1 MNYKYLFSFG
11 ILVTIILAV
20 TAVGI
25 HAQES
30 IPRQYGADEFVS
42 LDSSVPMRTALNIL
56 SQFSSKFDNKIII
69 DPQNHTRSIAS
80 INVMV
85 NNMYWKRALEYILR
99 SNLLKY
105 VEREKYYEIAPLG
118 AGTGPDAEAIST
130 NSKEIEIHAMFFEA
144 DYNSLTEAGIDWS
157 ALQGGRVRVQGNFGS
172 ELSDQTKELFNAG
185 YVDRFG
191 NWDVFA
197 LLRVFENL
205 NKGEIIANPQIRVLE
220 GQQGKIKVGTDFFLT
235 VRDFAGNTRFTQ
247 FESGIILNVLPTI
260 IGQKDTTFIH
270 FDIITERSTVF
281 PDPVSV
287 TKATTESRTR
297 VLLMDGEETAI
308 AGLFSNEQRS
318 TRRGVPILKDLPP
331 WLFGLRYLFGY
342 TKKEVIKK
350 ELVILLRAKIVPT
363 VAERMAKRN
372 VQQDFLQQKR
382 REFERRLQQL
392 KKKNSS
398 STNGSYRRRYPNS
411 KTRGK

>member
-11 ILVTIILAV
+11 ILLIIMLAV
-20 TAVGI
+20 TSFGI

-42 LDSSVPMRTALNIL
+42 LDSSVPMRTALDIL
-56 SQFSSKFDNKIII
+56 SKFSSKFDNKILI

-105 VEREKYYEIAPLG
+105 VEREKYYEIVPLG
-118 AGTGPDAEAIST
+118 ASRGEQTEQITPHT
-130 NSKEIEIHAMFFEA
+130 KEIEIHAIFFEA
-144 DYNSLTEAGIDWS
+144 DYQTLLETGIDWS
-157 ALQGGRVRVQGNFGS
+157 ALEGGRIRFKGNFGS
-172 ELSDQTKELFNAG
+172 EVSQDLFNAG

-197 LLRVFENL
+197 LLRVFESL
-205 NKGEIIANPQIRVLE
+205 NKGEIIANPQIRVLD

-260 IGQKDTTFIH
+260 IERNDTTFIH

-297 VLLMDGEETAI
+297 VLLLDGEETVI
-308 AGLFSNEQRS
+308 AGLFSNEERS
-318 TRRGVPILKDLPP
+318 TRKGIPILKDLPP
-331 WLFGLRYLFGY
+331 WFFGLRYLFGY
-342 TKKEVIKK
+342 TRKEVIKK
-350 ELVILLRAKIVPT
+350 ELIILLRAKIVPT
-363 VAERMAKRN
+363 IAERMAKRN
-372 VQQDFLQQKR
+372 IQQDFLQQKR
-382 REFERRLQQL
+382 REFDRRLRQL
-392 KKKNSS
+392 KKKNSP
-398 STNGSYRRRYPNS
+398 STNVSYGRRYPNS

>member
-11 ILVTIILAV
+11 ISLIIMLAV
-20 TAVGI
+20 TSFGI

-42 LDSSVPMRTALNIL
+42 LDSSIPMQTALDIL
-56 SQFSSKFDNKIII
+56 SRFSSKFYNKIII

-105 VEREKYYEIAPLG
+105 VEREKYYEIVPLG
-118 AGTGPDAEAIST
+118 ASRGEQTEAIT
-130 NSKEIEIHAMFFEA
+130 PHTKEIEIHAIFFEA
-144 DYNSLTEAGIDWS
+144 DYQSLLESGIDWS
-157 ALQGGRVRVQGNFGS
+157 ALEGGRIRFEGNFGS
-172 ELSDQTKELFNAG
+172 EVSQDLFNAG
-185 YVDRFG
+185 YVDSFG

-197 LLRVFENL
+197 LLRVFESL
-205 NKGEIIANPQIRVLE
+205 NKGEIIANPQIRVLD

-260 IGQKDTTFIH
+260 MGRNDTTFIH

-297 VLLMDGEETAI
+297 VLLLDGEETAI
-308 AGLFSNEQRS
+308 AGLFSHEERS
-318 TRRGVPILKDLPP
+318 TRKGIPILKDLPG
-331 WLFGLRYLFGY
+331 WFFGLRYLFGY
-342 TKKEVIKK
+342 TKKELIKK

-363 VAERMAKRN
+363 IAERMARRTI
-372 VQQDFLQQKR
+372 QQDLLQQKR
-382 REFERRLQQL
+382 REFDRRLRQL
-392 KKKNSS
+392 KNKKST
-398 STNGSYRRRYPNS
+398 STNGLYQRRYPNS

>member
-11 ILVTIILAV
+11 ILLIIMLAV
-20 TAVGI
+20 TSFGI

-30 IPRQYGADEFVS
+30 IPRQYRADEFVS
-42 LDSSVPMRTALNIL
+42 LDSSVPMRTALDIL
-56 SQFSSKFDNKIII
+56 SKFSSKFDNKILI

-105 VEREKYYEIAPLG
+105 VEREKYYEIVPLG
-118 AGTGPDAEAIST
+118 ASRGEQTEQITPHT
-130 NSKEIEIHAMFFEA
+130 KEIEIHAIFFEA
-144 DYNSLTEAGIDWS
+144 DYQTLLESGIDWS
-157 ALQGGRVRVQGNFGS
+157 MLEGGRIRFEGNFGS
-172 ELSDQTKELFNAG
+172 EVSQDLFNAG

-197 LLRVFENL
+197 LLRVFESL
-205 NKGEIIANPQIRVLE
+205 NKGEIIANPQIRVLD

-260 IGQKDTTFIH
+260 IERNDTTFIH

-297 VLLMDGEETAI
+297 VLLLDGEETVI
-308 AGLFSNEQRS
+308 AGLFSNEERI
-318 TRRGVPILKDLPP
+318 TRKGIPILKDLPP
-331 WLFGLRYLFGY
+331 WFFGLRYLFGY
-342 TKKEVIKK
+342 TRKEVIKK
-350 ELVILLRAKIVPT
+350 ELIILLRAKIVPT
-363 VAERMAKRN
+363 IAERMAKRN
-372 VQQDFLQQKR
+372 IQQDFLQQKR
-382 REFERRLQQL
+382 REFDRRLRQL
-392 KKKNSS
+392 KKKNSP
-398 STNGSYRRRYPNS
+398 STNVSYGRRYPNS

>member
-11 ILVTIILAV
+11 ILLIIMLAV
-20 TAVGI
+20 TSFGI

-42 LDSSVPMRTALNIL
+42 LDSSVPMRTALDIL
-56 SQFSSKFDNKIII
+56 SKFSSKFDNKILI

-105 VEREKYYEIAPLG
+105 EEREKYYEIVPLG
-118 AGTGPDAEAIST
+118 ASRGEQTEQITPHT
-130 NSKEIEIHAMFFEA
+130 KEIEIHAIFFEA
-144 DYNSLTEAGIDWS
+144 DYQSLLESGIDWS
-157 ALQGGRVRVQGNFGS
+157 ALEGGRIRFEGNFGS
-172 ELSDQTKELFNAG
+172 EVSQDLFNAG

-197 LLRVFENL
+197 LLRVFESL
-205 NKGEIIANPQIRVLE
+205 NKGEIIANPQIRVLD

-247 FESGIILNVLPTI
+247 FESGIILNVIPTI
-260 IGQKDTTFIH
+260 IERNDTTFIH

-297 VLLMDGEETAI
+297 VLLLDGEETAI
-308 AGLFSNEQRS
+308 AGLFSNEERI
-318 TRRGVPILKDLPP
+318 TRKGIPILKDLPP
-331 WLFGLRYLFGY
+331 WFFGLRYLFGY

-350 ELVILLRAKIVPT
+350 ELIILLRAKIVPT
-363 VAERMAKRN
+363 IAERMAKRN
-372 VQQDFLQQKR
+372 IQQDFLQQKR
-382 REFERRLQQL
+382 REFDRRLRQL

-398 STNGSYRRRYPNS
+398 STNGSYGRRYPNS

>member
-11 ILVTIILAV
+11 ILLIIMLAV
-20 TAVGI
+20 TSFGI

-42 LDSSVPMRTALNIL
+42 LDSSVPMRTALDIL
-56 SQFSSKFDNKIII
+56 SKFSSKFDNKILI

-105 VEREKYYEIAPLG
+105 EEREKYYEIVPLG
-118 AGTGPDAEAIST
+118 ASRGEQTEQITPHT
-130 NSKEIEIHAMFFEA
+130 KEIEIHAIFFEA
-144 DYNSLTEAGIDWS
+144 DYQSLLESGIDWS
-157 ALQGGRVRVQGNFGS
+157 ALEGGRIRFEGNFGS
-172 ELSDQTKELFNAG
+172 EVSQDLFNAG
-185 YVDRFG
+185 YVDSFG

-197 LLRVFENL
+197 LLRVFESL
-205 NKGEIIANPQIRVLE
+205 NKGEIIANPQIRVLD

-260 IGQKDTTFIH
+260 IERNDTTFIH

-297 VLLMDGEETAI
+297 VLLLDGEETVI
-308 AGLFSNEQRS
+308 AGLFSNEERS
-318 TRRGVPILKDLPP
+318 TRKGIPILKDLPP
-331 WLFGLRYLFGY
+331 WFFGLRYLFGY
-342 TKKEVIKK
+342 TRKEVIKK

-363 VAERMAKRN
+363 IAERMAKRN
-372 VQQDFLQQKR
+372 IQQDFLQQKR
-382 REFERRLQQL
+382 REFDRRLRQL
-392 KKKNSS
+392 KKKNSP
-398 STNGSYRRRYPNS
+398 STNVSYGRRYPNS

>member
-11 ILVTIILAV
+11 ILLIIMLAV
-20 TAVGI
+20 TSFGI

-42 LDSSVPMRTALNIL
+42 LDSSVPMRTALDIL
-56 SQFSSKFDNKIII
+56 SKFSSKFDNKILI

-105 VEREKYYEIAPLG
+105 VEREKYYEIVPLG
-118 AGTGPDAEAIST
+118 ASRGEQTEQITPHT
-130 NSKEIEIHAMFFEA
+130 KEIEIHAIFFEA
-144 DYNSLTEAGIDWS
+144 DYQTLLETGIDWS
-157 ALQGGRVRVQGNFGS
+157 ALEGGRIRFEGNFGS
-172 ELSDQTKELFNAG
+172 EVSQDLFNAG

-197 LLRVFENL
+197 LLRVFESL
-205 NKGEIIANPQIRVLE
+205 NKGEIIANPQIRVLD

-260 IGQKDTTFIH
+260 IERNDTTFIH

-297 VLLMDGEETAI
+297 VLLLDGEETVI
-308 AGLFSNEQRS
+308 AGLFSNEERI
-318 TRRGVPILKDLPP
+318 TRKGIPILKDLPP
-331 WLFGLRYLFGY
+331 WFFGLRYLFGY
-342 TKKEVIKK
+342 TRKEVIKK
-350 ELVILLRAKIVPT
+350 ELIILLRAKIVPT
-363 VAERMAKRN
+363 IAERMAKRN
-372 VQQDFLQQKR
+372 IQQDFLQQKR
-382 REFERRLQQL
+382 REFDRRLRQL
-392 KKKNSS
+392 KKKNSP
-398 STNGSYRRRYPNS
+398 STNVSYGRRYPNS

>member
-11 ILVTIILAV
+11 ILLIIMLAV
-20 TAVGI
+20 TSFGI

-42 LDSSVPMRTALNIL
+42 LDSSVPMRTALDIL
-56 SQFSSKFDNKIII
+56 SKFSSKFDNKILI

-105 VEREKYYEIAPLG
+105 EEREKYYEIVPLG
-118 AGTGPDAEAIST
+118 ASRGEQTEQITPHT
-130 NSKEIEIHAMFFEA
+130 KEIEIHAIFFEA
-144 DYNSLTEAGIDWS
+144 DYQSLLESGIDWS
-157 ALQGGRVRVQGNFGS
+157 ALEGGRIRFEGNFGS
-172 ELSDQTKELFNAG
+172 EVSQDLFNAG
-185 YVDRFG
+185 YVDSFG

-197 LLRVFENL
+197 LLRVFESL
-205 NKGEIIANPQIRVLE
+205 NKGEIIANPQIRVLD

-260 IGQKDTTFIH
+260 IERNDTTFIH

-297 VLLMDGEETAI
+297 VLLLDGEETVI
-308 AGLFSNEQRS
+308 AGLFSNEERS
-318 TRRGVPILKDLPP
+318 TRKGIPILKDLPP
-331 WLFGLRYLFGY
+331 WFFGLRYLFGY
-342 TKKEVIKK
+342 TRKEVIKK
-350 ELVILLRAKIVPT
+350 ELIILLRAKIVPT
-363 VAERMAKRN
+363 IAERMAKRN
-372 VQQDFLQQKR
+372 IQQDFLQQKR
-382 REFERRLQQL
+382 REFDRRLRQL
-392 KKKNSS
+392 KNKKNT
-398 STNGSYRRRYPNS
+398 STNGLYQRRYPNS

>member
-11 ILVTIILAV
+11 ILLIIMLAV
-20 TAVGI
+20 TSFGI

-42 LDSSVPMRTALNIL
+42 LDSSVPMRTALDIL
-56 SQFSSKFDNKIII
+56 SKFSSKFDNKILI

-105 VEREKYYEIAPLG
+105 VEREKYYEIVPLG
-118 AGTGPDAEAIST
+118 ASRGEQTEQITPHT
-130 NSKEIEIHAMFFEA
+130 KEIEIHAIFFEA
-144 DYNSLTEAGIDWS
+144 DYQTLLETGIDWS
-157 ALQGGRVRVQGNFGS
+157 ALEGGRIRFKGNFGS
-172 ELSDQTKELFNAG
+172 EVSQDLFNAG

-197 LLRVFENL
+197 LLRVFESL
-205 NKGEIIANPQIRVLE
+205 NKGEIIANPQIRVLD

-260 IGQKDTTFIH
+260 IERNDTTFIH

-297 VLLMDGEETAI
+297 VLLLDGEETVI
-308 AGLFSNEQRS
+308 AGLFSNEERI
-318 TRRGVPILKDLPP
+318 TRKGIPILKDLPP
-331 WLFGLRYLFGY
+331 WFFGLRYLFGY

-350 ELVILLRAKIVPT
+350 ELIILLRAKIVPT
-363 VAERMAKRN
+363 IAERMAKRN
-372 VQQDFLQQKR
+372 IQQDFLQQKR
-382 REFERRLQQL
+382 REFDRRLRQL
-392 KKKNSS
+392 KKKNSP
-398 STNGSYRRRYPNS
+398 STNVSYGRRYPNS

>member
-11 ILVTIILAV
+11 ILLIIMLAV
-20 TAVGI
+20 TSFEI

-42 LDSSVPMRTALNIL
+42 LDSSVPMRTALDIL

-80 INVMV
+80 VNVMV

-105 VEREKYYEIAPLG
+105 EEREKYYEIVPLG
-118 AGTGPDAEAIST
+118 ASRGEQTESINT
-130 NSKEIEIHAMFFEA
+130 HTKEIEIHAIFFEA
-144 DYNSLTEAGIDWS
+144 DYQSLLETGIDWS
-157 ALQGGRVRVQGNFGS
+157 AIEGGRIRFEGKFGS
-172 ELSDQTKELFNAG
+172 EVSQALFNAG
-185 YVDRFG
+185 YVDSFG

-197 LLRVFENL
+197 LLRVFESM
-205 NKGEIIANPQIRVLE
+205 NKGEIIANPQIRVLD

-260 IGQKDTTFIH
+260 MGRNDTTFIH

-297 VLLMDGEETAI
+297 VLLLDGEETAI

-318 TRRGVPILKDLPP
+318 TRKGIPILKDLPG
-331 WLFGLRYLFGY
+331 WFFGLRYLFGY
-342 TKKEVIKK
+342 TRKEVIKK
-350 ELVILLRAKIVPT
+350 ELIILLRAKIVPT
-363 VAERMAKRN
+363 IAERMAKRN
-372 VQQDFLQQKR
+372 IQQDFLQQKR
-382 REFERRLQQL
+382 REFDRRLRQL
-392 KKKNSS
+392 KNKK
-398 STNGSYRRRYPNS
+398 STSANGLYRRRYPNS

>member
-11 ILVTIILAV
+11 ILLIIMLAV
-20 TAVGI
+20 TSFGI

-42 LDSSVPMRTALNIL
+42 LDSSVPMRTALDIL
-56 SQFSSKFDNKIII
+56 SKFSSKFDNKILI

-105 VEREKYYEIAPLG
+105 VEREKYYEIVPLG
-118 AGTGPDAEAIST
+118 ASRGEQTEQITPHT
-130 NSKEIEIHAMFFEA
+130 KEIEIHAIFFEA
-144 DYNSLTEAGIDWS
+144 DYQTLLETGIDWS
-157 ALQGGRVRVQGNFGS
+157 ALEGGRIRFEGNFGS
-172 ELSDQTKELFNAG
+172 EVSQDLFNAG
-185 YVDRFG
+185 YVDSFG

-197 LLRVFENL
+197 LLRVFESL
-205 NKGEIIANPQIRVLE
+205 NKGEIIANPQIRVLD

-247 FESGIILNVLPTI
+247 FESGIILNVIPTI
-260 IGQKDTTFIH
+260 IERNDTTFIH

-297 VLLMDGEETAI
+297 VLLLDGEETAI
-308 AGLFSNEQRS
+308 AGLFSNEERI
-318 TRRGVPILKDLPP
+318 TRKGIPILKDLPP
-331 WLFGLRYLFGY
+331 WFFGLRYLFGY

-350 ELVILLRAKIVPT
+350 ELIILLRAKIVPT
-363 VAERMAKRN
+363 IAERMAKRN
-372 VQQDFLQQKR
+372 IQQDFLQQKR
-382 REFERRLQQL
+382 REFDRRLRQL

-398 STNGSYRRRYPNS
+398 STNGSYGRRYPNS

>member
-11 ILVTIILAV
+11 ILLIIMLAV
-20 TAVGI
+20 TSFGI

-42 LDSSVPMRTALNIL
+42 LDSSVPMRTALDIL

-80 INVMV
+80 VNVMV

-105 VEREKYYEIAPLG
+105 EEREKYYEIVPLG
-118 AGTGPDAEAIST
+118 ASRGEQTEQINPHT
-130 NSKEIEIHAMFFEA
+130 KEIEIHAIFFEA
-144 DYNSLTEAGIDWS
+144 DYQSLLESGIDWS
-157 ALQGGRVRVQGNFGS
+157 ALEGGRIRFEGNFGNEVS
-172 ELSDQTKELFNAG
+172 QDLFNAG
-185 YVDRFG
+185 YVDSFG

-197 LLRVFENL
+197 LLRVFESL
-205 NKGEIIANPQIRVLE
+205 NKGEIIANPQIRVLD

-260 IGQKDTTFIH
+260 MGRNDTTFIH

-297 VLLMDGEETAI
+297 VLLLDGEETVI
-308 AGLFSNEQRS
+308 AGLFSNEERS
-318 TRRGVPILKDLPP
+318 TRRGIPILKDLPP
-331 WLFGLRYLFGY
+331 WFFGLRYLFGY

-363 VAERMAKRN
+363 IAERMAKRN
-372 VQQDFLQQKR
+372 IQQDFLQQKR
-382 REFERRLQQL
+382 REFDRRLREL
-392 KKKNSS
+392 KNKKIT

>member
-11 ILVTIILAV
+11 ILLIIMLAV
-20 TAVGI
+20 TSFGI

-42 LDSSVPMRTALNIL
+42 LDSSVPMRTALDIL
-56 SQFSSKFDNKIII
+56 SRFSSKFDNKILI

-105 VEREKYYEIAPLG
+105 VEREKYYEIVPLG
-118 AGTGPDAEAIST
+118 ASREEQTEQITPHT
-130 NSKEIEIHAMFFEA
+130 KEIEIHAIFFEA
-144 DYNSLTEAGIDWS
+144 DYQSLLETGIDWS
-157 ALQGGRVRVQGNFGS
+157 ALEGGRIRFKGNFGS
-172 ELSDQTKELFNAG
+172 EVSQDLFNAG
-185 YVDRFG
+185 YVDSFG

-197 LLRVFENL
+197 LLRVFESL
-205 NKGEIIANPQIRVLE
+205 NKGEIIANPQIRVLD

-260 IGQKDTTFIH
+260 IERNDTTFIH

-297 VLLMDGEETAI
+297 VLLLDGEETAI
-308 AGLFSNEQRS
+308 AGLFSNEERI
-318 TRRGVPILKDLPP
+318 TRKGIPILKDLPP
-331 WLFGLRYLFGY
+331 WFFGLRYLFGY

-350 ELVILLRAKIVPT
+350 ELIILLRAKIVPT
-363 VAERMAKRN
+363 IAERMAKRN
-372 VQQDFLQQKR
+372 IQQDFLQQKR
-382 REFERRLQQL
+382 REFDRRLRQL

-398 STNGSYRRRYPNS
+398 STNGSYGRRYPNS

>member
-11 ILVTIILAV
+11 ILLIIMLAV
-20 TAVGI
+20 TSFGI

-42 LDSSVPMRTALNIL
+42 LDSSVPMRTALDIL
-56 SQFSSKFDNKIII
+56 SKFSSKFDNKILI

-105 VEREKYYEIAPLG
+105 EEREKYYEIVPLG
-118 AGTGPDAEAIST
+118 ASRGEQTEQINPHT
-130 NSKEIEIHAMFFEA
+130 KEIEIHAIFFEA
-144 DYNSLTEAGIDWS
+144 DYQSLLESGIDWS
-157 ALQGGRVRVQGNFGS
+157 ALEGGRIRFEGNFGS
-172 ELSDQTKELFNAG
+172 EVSQDLFNAG
-185 YVDRFG
+185 YVDSFG

-197 LLRVFENL
+197 LLRVFESL
-205 NKGEIIANPQIRVLE
+205 NKGEIIANPQIRVLD

-247 FESGIILNVLPTI
+247 FESGIILNVIPTI
-260 IGQKDTTFIH
+260 IERNDTTFIH

-297 VLLMDGEETAI
+297 VLLLDGEETVI
-308 AGLFSNEQRS
+308 AGLFSNEERS
-318 TRRGVPILKDLPP
+318 TRKGIPILKDLPP
-331 WLFGLRYLFGY
+331 WFFGLRYLFGY

-363 VAERMAKRN
+363 IAERMAKRN
-372 VQQDFLQQKR
+372 IQQDLLQQKR
-382 REFERRLQQL
+382 REFDRRLRQL
-392 KKKNSS
+392 KNKKST

>member
-11 ILVTIILAV
+11 ILLIIVLAV
-20 TAVGI
+20 TSFGI

-42 LDSSVPMRTALNIL
+42 LDSSIPMQTALDIL
-56 SQFSSKFDNKIII
+56 SRFSSKFDNKIII

-105 VEREKYYEIAPLG
+105 VEREKYYEIVPLG
-118 AGTGPDAEAIST
+118 ASRGEQTEPINPHT
-130 NSKEIEIHAMFFEA
+130 KEIEIHAIFFEA
-144 DYNSLTEAGIDWS
+144 DYQSLLESGIDWS
-157 ALQGGRVRVQGNFGS
+157 ALEGGRIRFEGNFGS
-172 ELSDQTKELFNAG
+172 EVSQDLFNAG
-185 YVDRFG
+185 YVDSFG

-197 LLRVFENL
+197 LLRVFESL
-205 NKGEIIANPQIRVLE
+205 NKGEIIANPQIRVLD

-260 IGQKDTTFIH
+260 MGRNDTTFIH

-287 TKATTESRTR
+287 TKSTTESRTR
-297 VLLMDGEETAI
+297 VLLLDGEETAI
-308 AGLFSNEQRS
+308 AGLFSNQQRS
-318 TRRGVPILKDLPP
+318 TRKGIPVLKDLPG
-331 WLFGLRYLFGY
+331 WFFGLRYLFGY

-350 ELVILLRAKIVPT
+350 ELIILLRAKIVPT
-363 VAERMAKRN
+363 IAERMAKRN
-372 VQQDFLQQKR
+372 IQQDFLQQKR
-382 REFERRLQQL
+382 REFDRRLRQL
-392 KKKNSS
+392 KNKKST
-398 STNGSYRRRYPNS
+398 STNGLYRRRYPNS

>member
-11 ILVTIILAV
+11 ILLIIMLAV
-20 TAVGI
+20 TSFGI

-42 LDSSVPMRTALNIL
+42 LDSSVPMRTALDIL
-56 SQFSSKFDNKIII
+56 SKFSSKFDNKILI

-105 VEREKYYEIAPLG
+105 VEREKYYEIVPLG
-118 AGTGPDAEAIST
+118 ASREEQTEQINPHT
-130 NSKEIEIHAMFFEA
+130 KEIEIHAIFFEA
-144 DYNSLTEAGIDWS
+144 DYQSLLESGIDWS
-157 ALQGGRVRVQGNFGS
+157 ALEGGRIRFEGNFGS
-172 ELSDQTKELFNAG
+172 EVSQDLFNAG

-197 LLRVFENL
+197 LLRVFESL
-205 NKGEIIANPQIRVLE
+205 NKGEIIANPQIRVLD

-260 IGQKDTTFIH
+260 IERNDTTFIH

-297 VLLMDGEETAI
+297 VLLLDGEETVI
-308 AGLFSNEQRS
+308 AGLFSNEERS
-318 TRRGVPILKDLPP
+318 TRKGIPILKDLPP
-331 WLFGLRYLFGY
+331 WFFGLRYLFGY

-350 ELVILLRAKIVPT
+350 ELIILLRAKIVPT
-363 VAERMAKRN
+363 IPERMAKRYL
-372 VQQDFLQQKR
+372 QQDLLQQKR
-382 REFERRLQQL
+382 REFDRRLRQL
-392 KKKNSS
+392 KKKNSP
-398 STNGSYRRRYPNS
+398 STNGSYGRRYPNS

>member
-11 ILVTIILAV
+11 ILLIIMLAV
-20 TAVGI
+20 TSFGI

-42 LDSSVPMRTALNIL
+42 LDSSVPMRTALDIL
-56 SQFSSKFDNKIII
+56 SKFSSKFDNKILI

-105 VEREKYYEIAPLG
+105 VEREKYYEIVPLG
-118 AGTGPDAEAIST
+118 ASREEQTEQINPHT
-130 NSKEIEIHAMFFEA
+130 KEIEIHAIFFEA
-144 DYNSLTEAGIDWS
+144 DYQSLLETGIDWS
-157 ALQGGRVRVQGNFGS
+157 MLEGGRIRFKGNFGS
-172 ELSDQTKELFNAG
+172 EVSQDLFNAG

-197 LLRVFENL
+197 LLRVFESL
-205 NKGEIIANPQIRVLE
+205 NKGEIIANPQIRVLD

-260 IGQKDTTFIH
+260 IERNDTTFIH

-297 VLLMDGEETAI
+297 VLLLDGEETVI
-308 AGLFSNEQRS
+308 AGLFSNEERS
-318 TRRGVPILKDLPP
+318 TRKGIPILKDLPP
-331 WLFGLRYLFGY
+331 WFFGLRYLFGY
-342 TKKEVIKK
+342 TRKEVIKK
-350 ELVILLRAKIVPT
+350 ELIILLRAKIVPT
-363 VAERMAKRN
+363 IAERMAKRN
-372 VQQDFLQQKR
+372 IQQDFLQQKR
-382 REFERRLQQL
+382 REFDRRLRQL
-392 KKKNSS
+392 KKKNSP
-398 STNGSYRRRYPNS
+398 STNVSYGRRYPNS

>member
-11 ILVTIILAV
+11 ILLIIMLAV
-20 TAVGI
+20 TSFGI

-42 LDSSVPMRTALNIL
+42 LDSSVPMRTALDIL
-56 SQFSSKFDNKIII
+56 SRFSSKFDNKILI
-69 DPQNHTRSIAS
+69 DPQNHAGRVAT

-105 VEREKYYEIAPLG
+105 VEREKYYEIVPLG
-118 AGTGPDAEAIST
+118 ASRGEQTEQITPHT
-130 NSKEIEIHAMFFEA
+130 KEIEIHAIFFEA
-144 DYNSLTEAGIDWS
+144 DYQTLLETGIDWS
-157 ALQGGRVRVQGNFGS
+157 MLEGGRIRFKGNFGS
-172 ELSDQTKELFNAG
+172 EVSQDLFNAG

-197 LLRVFENL
+197 LLRVFESL
-205 NKGEIIANPQIRVLE
+205 NKGEIIANPQIRVLD

-260 IGQKDTTFIH
+260 IERNDTTFIH

-281 PDPVSV
+281 PDPFSV

-297 VLLMDGEETAI
+297 VLLLDGEETVI
-308 AGLFSNEQRS
+308 AGLFSNEERI
-318 TRRGVPILKDLPP
+318 TRKGIPILKDLPP
-331 WLFGLRYLFGY
+331 WFFGLRYLFGY
-342 TKKEVIKK
+342 TRKEVIKK
-350 ELVILLRAKIVPT
+350 ELIILLRAKIVPT
-363 VAERMAKRN
+363 IAERMAKRN
-372 VQQDFLQQKR
+372 IQQDFLQQKR
-382 REFERRLQQL
+382 REFDRRLRQL
-392 KKKNSS
+392 KKKNSP
-398 STNGSYRRRYPNS
+398 STNVSYGRRYPNS

>member
-11 ILVTIILAV
+11 ILLTIVLMTSFGV
-20 TAVGI
+20 

-30 IPRQYGADEFVS
+30 IPRQYGSDEFVS
-42 LDSSVPMRTALNIL
+42 LDSSVPMRTALDIL

-80 INVMV
+80 VNVMV

-105 VEREKYYEIAPLG
+105 VEREKYYEIVSLG
-118 AGTGPDAEAIST
+118 AAGGEETETLSPNT
-130 NSKEIEIHAMFFEA
+130 KEIEINAIFFEA
-144 DYNSLTEAGIDWS
+144 DYQSLLETGIDWS
-157 ALQGGRVRVQGNFGS
+157 ALQGGKIRVEGKFGS

-197 LLRVFENL
+197 LLRVFESL
-205 NKGEIIANPQIRVLE
+205 NKGEIIANPQIRVLD

-260 IGQKDTTFIH
+260 MGRNDTTFIH

-297 VLLMDGEETAI
+297 VLLLDGEETAI
-308 AGLFSNEQRS
+308 AGLFSNQQRS
-318 TRRGVPILKDLPP
+318 TRKGIPILKDLPG
-331 WLFGLRYLFGY
+331 WFFGLRYLFGY

-350 ELVILLRAKIVPT
+350 ELIILLRAKIVPT
-363 VAERMAKRN
+363 IAERMAKRN
-372 VQQDFLQQKR
+372 IQQDFLQQKR
-382 REFERRLQQL
+382 REFDRRLRQL
-392 KKKNSS
+392 KNKKST
-398 STNGSYRRRYPNS
+398 STNGLYRRRYPNS

>member
-11 ILVTIILAV
+11 ILLIIMLAV
-20 TAVGI
+20 TSFGI

-42 LDSSVPMRTALNIL
+42 LDSSVPMRTALDIL
-56 SQFSSKFDNKIII
+56 SKFSSKFDNKILI
-69 DPQNHTRSIAS
+69 DPQNHAGRVAT

-105 VEREKYYEIAPLG
+105 VEREKYYEIVPLG
-118 AGTGPDAEAIST
+118 ASRGEQTEQITPHT
-130 NSKEIEIHAMFFEA
+130 KEIEIHAIFFEA
-144 DYNSLTEAGIDWS
+144 DYQTLLETGIDWS
-157 ALQGGRVRVQGNFGS
+157 MLEGGRIRFKGNFGS
-172 ELSDQTKELFNAG
+172 EVSQDLFNAG

-197 LLRVFENL
+197 LLRVFESL
-205 NKGEIIANPQIRVLE
+205 NKGEIIANPQIRVLD

-247 FESGIILNVLPTI
+247 FESGIILNVIPTI
-260 IGQKDTTFIH
+260 IERHDTTFIH

-297 VLLMDGEETAI
+297 VLLLDGEETVI
-308 AGLFSNEQRS
+308 AGLFSNEERI
-318 TRRGVPILKDLPP
+318 TRKGIPILKDLPP
-331 WLFGLRYLFGY
+331 WFFGLRYLFGY
-342 TKKEVIKK
+342 TRKEVIKK
-350 ELVILLRAKIVPT
+350 ELIILLRAKIVPT
-363 VAERMAKRN
+363 IAERMAKRN
-372 VQQDFLQQKR
+372 IQQDFLQQKR
-382 REFERRLQQL
+382 REFDRRLRQL
-392 KKKNSS
+392 KKKNSP
-398 STNGSYRRRYPNS
+398 STNVSYGRRYPNS

>member
-11 ILVTIILAV
+11 ILLIIMLAV
-20 TAVGI
+20 TSFGI

-42 LDSSVPMRTALNIL
+42 LDSSVPMRTALDIL
-56 SQFSSKFDNKIII
+56 SRFSSKFDNKILI

-105 VEREKYYEIAPLG
+105 VEREKYYEIVPLG
-118 AGTGPDAEAIST
+118 ASRGEQTEQINPHT
-130 NSKEIEIHAMFFEA
+130 KEIEIHAIFFEA
-144 DYNSLTEAGIDWS
+144 DYQTLLETGIDWS
-157 ALQGGRVRVQGNFGS
+157 TLEGGRIRFKGNFGS
-172 ELSDQTKELFNAG
+172 EVSQDLFNAG

-197 LLRVFENL
+197 LLRVFESL
-205 NKGEIIANPQIRVLE
+205 NKGEIIANPQIRVLD

-260 IGQKDTTFIH
+260 IERNDTTFIH

-297 VLLMDGEETAI
+297 VLLLDGEETAI
-308 AGLFSNEQRS
+308 AGLFSNEERM
-318 TRRGVPILKDLPP
+318 TRKGIPILKDLPP
-331 WLFGLRYLFGY
+331 WFFGLRYLFGY

-350 ELVILLRAKIVPT
+350 ELIILLRAKIVPT
-363 VAERMAKRN
+363 IAERMAKRN
-372 VQQDFLQQKR
+372 IQQDFLQQKR
-382 REFERRLQQL
+382 REFDRRLRQL

>member
-11 ILVTIILAV
+11 ISLIIMLAV
-20 TAVGI
+20 TSFGI

-42 LDSSVPMRTALNIL
+42 LHSSVPMRTALDIL
-56 SQFSSKFDNKIII
+56 SQFSSKFDNKILI

-105 VEREKYYEIAPLG
+105 EEREKYYEIVPLG
-118 AGTGPDAEAIST
+118 ASRGEQTEQINPHT
-130 NSKEIEIHAMFFEA
+130 KEIEIHAIFFEA
-144 DYNSLTEAGIDWS
+144 DYQSLLESGIDWS
-157 ALQGGRVRVQGNFGS
+157 ALEGGRIRFEGNFGS
-172 ELSDQTKELFNAG
+172 EVSQDLFNAG
-185 YVDRFG
+185 YVDSFG

-197 LLRVFENL
+197 LLRVFESL
-205 NKGEIIANPQIRVLE
+205 NKGEIIANPQIRVLD

-260 IGQKDTTFIH
+260 IERNDTTFIH
-270 FDIITERSTVF
+270 FDIIAERSTVF

-297 VLLMDGEETAI
+297 VLLLDGEETAI
-308 AGLFSNEQRS
+308 AGLFSNEERS
-318 TRRGVPILKDLPP
+318 TRKGIPVLKDLPP
-331 WLFGLRYLFGY
+331 WFFGLRYLFGY
-342 TKKEVIKK
+342 TKKELIKK
-350 ELVILLRAKIVPT
+350 ELIILLRAKIVPT
-363 VAERMAKRN
+363 IAERMAKRN
-372 VQQDFLQQKR
+372 IQQDFLQQKR
-382 REFERRLQQL
+382 REFDRRLRQL
-392 KKKNSS
+392 KNKKST
-398 STNGSYRRRYPNS
+398 STNGLYRRRYPNS

>member
-11 ILVTIILAV
+11 ILLIIMLAV
-20 TAVGI
+20 TSFGI

-42 LDSSVPMRTALNIL
+42 LDSSVPMRTALDIL
-56 SQFSSKFDNKIII
+56 SKFSSKFDNKILI

-105 VEREKYYEIAPLG
+105 VEREKYYEIVPLG
-118 AGTGPDAEAIST
+118 ASRGEQTEQITPHT
-130 NSKEIEIHAMFFEA
+130 KEIEIHAIFFEA
-144 DYNSLTEAGIDWS
+144 DYQTLLETGIDWS
-157 ALQGGRVRVQGNFGS
+157 ALEGGRIRFKGNFGS
-172 ELSDQTKELFNAG
+172 EVSQDLFNAG

-197 LLRVFENL
+197 LLRVFESL
-205 NKGEIIANPQIRVLE
+205 NKGEIIANPQIRVLD

-260 IGQKDTTFIH
+260 IERNDTTFIH

-297 VLLMDGEETAI
+297 VLLLDGEETAI
-308 AGLFSNEQRS
+308 AGLFSNEERI
-318 TRRGVPILKDLPP
+318 TRKGIPILKDLPP
-331 WLFGLRYLFGY
+331 WFFGLRYLFGY
-342 TKKEVIKK
+342 TRKEVIKK
-350 ELVILLRAKIVPT
+350 ELIILLRAKIVPT
-363 VAERMAKRN
+363 IAERMAKRN
-372 VQQDFLQQKR
+372 IQQDFLQQKR
-382 REFERRLQQL
+382 REFDRRLRQL
-392 KKKNSS
+392 KKKNSP
-398 STNGSYRRRYPNS
+398 STNVSYGRRYPNS

>member
-11 ILVTIILAV
+11 ILLIIMLAV
-20 TAVGI
+20 TSFGI

-30 IPRQYGADEFVS
+30 IPRQYRADEFVS
-42 LDSSVPMRTALNIL
+42 LDSSVPMRTALDIL
-56 SQFSSKFDNKIII
+56 SKFSSKFDNKILI

-105 VEREKYYEIAPLG
+105 VEREKYYEIVPLG
-118 AGTGPDAEAIST
+118 ASRGEQTEQITPHT
-130 NSKEIEIHAMFFEA
+130 KEIEIHAIFFEA
-144 DYNSLTEAGIDWS
+144 DYQTLLETGIDWS
-157 ALQGGRVRVQGNFGS
+157 ALEGGRIRFKGNFGS
-172 ELSDQTKELFNAG
+172 EVSQDLFNAG

-197 LLRVFENL
+197 LLRVFESL
-205 NKGEIIANPQIRVLE
+205 NKGEIIANPQIRVLD

-260 IGQKDTTFIH
+260 IERNDTTFIH

-297 VLLMDGEETAI
+297 VLLLDGEETVI
-308 AGLFSNEQRS
+308 AGLFSNEERI
-318 TRRGVPILKDLPP
+318 TRKGIPILKDLPP
-331 WLFGLRYLFGY
+331 WFFGLRYLFGY
-342 TKKEVIKK
+342 TRKEVIKK
-350 ELVILLRAKIVPT
+350 ELIILLRAKIVPT
-363 VAERMAKRN
+363 IAERMAKRN
-372 VQQDFLQQKR
+372 IQQDFLQQKR
-382 REFERRLQQL
+382 REFDRRLRQL
-392 KKKNSS
+392 KKKNSP
-398 STNGSYRRRYPNS
+398 STNVSYGRRYPNS

>member
-11 ILVTIILAV
+11 ILLIIMLAV
-20 TAVGI
+20 TSFGI

-42 LDSSVPMRTALNIL
+42 LDSSVPMRTALDIL
-56 SQFSSKFDNKIII
+56 SKFSSKFDNKILI

-105 VEREKYYEIAPLG
+105 VEREKYYEIVPLG
-118 AGTGPDAEAIST
+118 ASRGEQTEQITPHT
-130 NSKEIEIHAMFFEA
+130 KEIEIHAIFFEA
-144 DYNSLTEAGIDWS
+144 DYQTLLESGIDWS
-157 ALQGGRVRVQGNFGS
+157 ALEGGRIRFKGNFGS
-172 ELSDQTKELFNAG
+172 EVSQDLFNAG

-197 LLRVFENL
+197 LLRVFESL
-205 NKGEIIANPQIRVLE
+205 NKGEIIANPQIRVLD

-260 IGQKDTTFIH
+260 IERNDTTFIH

-297 VLLMDGEETAI
+297 VLLLDGEETVI
-308 AGLFSNEQRS
+308 AGLFSNEERI
-318 TRRGVPILKDLPP
+318 TRKGIPILKDLPP
-331 WLFGLRYLFGY
+331 WFFGLRYLFGY
-342 TKKEVIKK
+342 TRKEVIKK
-350 ELVILLRAKIVPT
+350 ELIILLRAKIVPT
-363 VAERMAKRN
+363 IAERMAKRN
-372 VQQDFLQQKR
+372 IQQDFLQQKR
-382 REFERRLQQL
+382 REFDRRLRQL
-392 KKKNSS
+392 KKKNSP
-398 STNGSYRRRYPNS
+398 STNVSYGRRYPNS

>member
-11 ILVTIILAV
+11 ILLIIMLAV
-20 TAVGI
+20 TSFGI
-25 HAQES
+25 QAQES

-42 LDSSVPMRTALNIL
+42 LDSSIPMQTALDIL
-56 SQFSSKFDNKIII
+56 SRFSSKFYNKIII

-105 VEREKYYEIAPLG
+105 VEREKYYEIVPLG
-118 AGTGPDAEAIST
+118 AARGEQTEPVNAHT
-130 NSKEIEIHAMFFEA
+130 KEIEIHAIFFEA
-144 DYNSLTEAGIDWS
+144 DYQSLLESGIDWS
-157 ALQGGRVRVQGNFGS
+157 ALEGGRIRFEGNFGS
-172 ELSDQTKELFNAG
+172 EVSQDLFNAG
-185 YVDRFG
+185 YVDSFG

-197 LLRVFENL
+197 LLRVFESL
-205 NKGEIIANPQIRVLE
+205 NKGEIIANPQIRVLD

-260 IGQKDTTFIH
+260 MGRNDTTFIH

-297 VLLMDGEETAI
+297 VLLLDGEETAI

-318 TRRGVPILKDLPP
+318 TRKGIPILKDLPG
-331 WLFGLRYLFGY
+331 WFFGLRYLFGY

-363 VAERMAKRN
+363 IAERMAKRN
-372 VQQDFLQQKR
+372 IQQDFLQQKR
-382 REFERRLQQL
+382 REFDRRLRQL
-392 KKKNSS
+392 KNKKST
-398 STNGSYRRRYPNS
+398 STNGLYHRRYPNS

>member
-11 ILVTIILAV
+11 ILLIIMLAV
-20 TAVGI
+20 TSFGI

-42 LDSSVPMRTALNIL
+42 LDSSVPMRTALDIL
-56 SQFSSKFDNKIII
+56 SKFSSKFDNKILI

-105 VEREKYYEIAPLG
+105 VEREKYYEIVPLG
-118 AGTGPDAEAIST
+118 ASRGEQTEQITPHT
-130 NSKEIEIHAMFFEA
+130 KEIEIHAIFFEA
-144 DYNSLTEAGIDWS
+144 DYQTLLETGIDWS
-157 ALQGGRVRVQGNFGS
+157 ALEGGRIRFKGNFGS
-172 ELSDQTKELFNAG
+172 EVSQDLFNAG

-197 LLRVFENL
+197 LLRVFESL
-205 NKGEIIANPQIRVLE
+205 NKGEIIANPQIRVLD

-260 IGQKDTTFIH
+260 IERNDTTFIH

-297 VLLMDGEETAI
+297 VLLLDGEETVI
-308 AGLFSNEQRS
+308 AGLFSNEERI
-318 TRRGVPILKDLPP
+318 TRKGIPILKDLPP
-331 WLFGLRYLFGY
+331 WFFGLRYLFGY
-342 TKKEVIKK
+342 TRKEVIKK
-350 ELVILLRAKIVPT
+350 ELIILLRAKIVPT
-363 VAERMAKRN
+363 IAERMAKRN
-372 VQQDFLQQKR
+372 IQQDFLQQKR
-382 REFERRLQQL
+382 REFDRRLRQL
-392 KKKNSS
+392 KKKNSP
-398 STNGSYRRRYPNS
+398 STNVSYGRRYPNS